1 MLIIFL
7 FFIYFRY
14 LKYIKSDIEK
24 ERDELL
30 ADFRLIKYL
39 LVISG
44 EEKIIMGSKKVNI
57 RERVKEIVRE
67 EDTEVENKILKYVRE
82 FCPFSCPNTL
92 E

>member
-1 MLIIFL
+1 M
-7 FFIYFRY
+7 
-14 LKYIKSDIEK
+14 
-24 ERDELL
+24 
-30 ADFRLIKYL
+30 
-39 LVISG
+39 ISG